1 MVRIKN
7 VLIML
12 MMIFILFCVSV
23 ISQADN
29 SFVLKLNE
37 TEITIVK
44 GKSAKLVPEIHNTDA
59 KVKVKYSW
67 ESSDNNI
74 ATVQNGNVKAIDG
87 GKAKIICT
95 GTLEDGSILRAEA
108 DVIVT
113 VPVNSIKLKDKG
125 TITIRSGSSA
135 KIAYEISP
143 ANASNKALEW
153 SSDDSSIASVDNNG
167 TVKAKKAGRV
177 KISAVTKDGSNKK
190 IQVTVYVPSLYCST
204 NSVTVNKTGG
214 KSFELNYYGKN
225 WHSDINISQQG
236 NSFKYSVTTNG
247 SSVKI
252 NILPLSTGS
261 GSISINDKKDPQS
274 KVKVNVTV
282 TAEAIPISQ
291 YVLITKATCRNG
303 NVNISMKN
311 NSGRDIAIID
321 IYIVPY
327 NQFNEIIYYG
337 LLPGEEPRWI
347 VNEKT
352 FKAGN
357 SISIATWT
365 GNGYPDASID
375 HMDIAITSV
384 RFSDGNV
391 AAMSGNDYCYY
402 STKTNDYKN
411 IKYNAINTYPGHSIM
426 RKANTLMVGLTSG
439 VLTHKDAI
447 HYGFKHGGEYI
458 TEVVP
463 NSIAAR
469 AGLKVGDLITAV
481 DGVYYDEN
489 SYTLEIGKSK
499 LVDGKSIEITVEKY
513 AQEGTYTITMKK

>member
-12 MMIFILFCVSV
+12 MMILTLFCVTV

-37 TEITIVK
+37 TEITIIK
-44 GKSAKLVPEIHNTDA
+44 GKSAKLVPEIQNTDA

-113 VPVNSIKLKDKG
+113 VPVNSLKLKGKG
-125 TITIRSGSSA
+125 SITIRSGSSA

-143 ANASNKALEW
+143 ANASNKDLEW

-214 KSFELNYYGKN
+214 KSFELYYYGKN

-311 NSGRDIAIID
+311 NSGRDIAIIE
-321 IYIVPY
+321 IYFVPY
-327 NQFNEIIYYG
+327 NQFNEIIYYNIK
-337 LLPGEEPRWI
+337 PTEEPRWMK
-347 VNEKT
+347 VEKT
-352 FKAGN
+352 IKAGS
-357 SISIATWT
+357 SISETTWM
-365 GNGYPDASID
+365 GNGYPDANID
-375 HMDIAITSV
+375 HLDIAIASV
-384 RFSDGNV
+384 RFSDGSL
-391 AAMSGNDYCYY
+391 AKIAGNDFSYY
-402 STKTNDYKN
+402 STKTNAYIN
-411 IKYNAINTYPGHSIM
+411 IKNNAENTYPGQSII
-426 RKANTLMVGLTSG
+426 RKADTLKLGFATTELNK
-439 VLTHKDAI
+439 KDAL
-447 HYGFKHGGEYI
+447 HYGFKHGGRYVADI
-458 TEVVP
+458 TP
-463 NSIAAR
+463 NSIADR
-469 AGLKVGDLITAV
+469 AGLKLGDLIIAA
-481 DGVYYDEN
+481 DGVYTDEN
-489 SYTLEIGKSK
+489 PYNVEIAKCK
-499 LVDGKSIEITVEKY
+499 LVDGKSIEITVERY
-513 AQEGTYTITMKK
+513 AQEGTFTITMKK